1 MGPSGLRGGLATLWA
16 NLRYTWCQG
25 ASTASPASKDTS
37 TCEGQ
42 QAARPGA
49 GVSGNP
55 CHPSIQPG
63 YCCWRRPF
71 SQIPELNNG
80 YRKNSS
86 ASCGASSRGRR
97 RARTSAWLLETRV
110 LGHCC
115 VALAAE
121 TPAPARRKSALDIRE
136 PRVQTSAVSLFC
148 RVTLSSGAPLSEPQF
163 PPPEKGS
170 DEPAPS
176 WLGEA
181 QRRFPVCARSW
192 PPRGCPGRV
201 GGPPPARGAPWG
213 PGLFS
218 QPELR
223 QPIVKGACRVE
234 PAGRGGRSQ
243 PGKAAHGVQERQ
255 ASGKKWKRQIL
266 LWWALP
272 LSPVQRGQ
280 PPSQLPKPY
289 LPPAANPTADT

>member
-86 ASCGASSRGRR
+86 ASCGASSRGEASGSDLGLAAGDEGAGPLLRGLGRR
-97 RARTSAWLLETRV
+97 NACAREKEVS
-110 LGHCC
+110 LGHQGAPGSNLSS
-115 VALAAE
+115 VALLQGDLE
-121 TPAPARRKSALDIRE
+121 QRS
-136 PRVQTSAVSLFC
+136 
-148 RVTLSSGAPLSEPQF
+148 
-163 PPPEKGS
+163 
-170 DEPAPS
+170 PS
-176 WLGEA
+176 
-181 QRRFPVCARSW
+181 F
-192 PPRGCPGRV
+192 
-201 GGPPPARGAPWG
+201 
-213 PGLFS
+213 
-218 QPELR
+218 
-223 QPIVKGACRVE
+223 
-234 PAGRGGRSQ
+234 
-243 PGKAAHGVQERQ
+243 
-255 ASGKKWKRQIL
+255 
-266 LWWALP
+266 
-272 LSPVQRGQ
+272 
-280 PPSQLPKPY
+280 
-289 LPPAANPTADT
+289 